1 MDDGRRM
8 ELDRR
13 AEVISALAHTSRL
26 IIVEELERGDRSVGE
41 LTEAVGSDMSTV
53 SRHLSVL
60 RSAGIVSSTRKGNR
74 IIYHLQT
81 PCITSFFECVQ
92 RVIGETEGCSC
103 GR

>member
-13 AEVISALAHTSRL
+13 AEVISALAHASRL
-26 IIVEELERGDRSVGE
+26 IIVEELEAGDRSVGA
-41 LTEAVGSDMSTV
+41 LTDAVGSDMSTV

-60 RSAGIVSSTRKGNR
+60 RSAGIVSSSRDGNR

-81 PCITSFFECVQ
+81 PCITSFFDCVQ
-92 RVIGETEGCSC
+92 RVIDETESCSC
-103 GR
+103 S